1 MGVQTS
7 WRKCFYISE
16 KSSNFAHRKKK
27 IRKSMKRLL
36 ITLFAICIVV
46 PSTAVLKERDLST
59 TLKVLRVEL
68 RKAWDDQQVLMKRIQ
83 TNREAQHKEMVSL
96 MERSAQVSLMLY
108 SQKPD
113 YTFDLTFACGEATSL
128 YREFTR
134 KRRPYDRI
142 MQRLNIEV
150 ERYDNLIKML
160 QLLPP
165 SLVQATNQKPAAN
178 DSLRQGPPELA
189 KEQKRTPIQLDAESQ
204 KNRLECLDYA
214 TKLRENISK
223 MKEETSR
230 DDEHYKR
237 ITEQLKKLHDYAQKR
252 YHEIQQ
258 NIFINGESSYFTT
271 IANMPRH
278 VKRAHQDATDKYDDK
293 DYRGTHTEWR
303 GPIVFGFVFFIVFY
317 LVLSVLLANLVVRF
331 LFRKVKRLKT
341 ENLQLRKA
349 SIIIAASVFFFILSI
364 MIARTFMYHD
374 FLKMAT
380 ELLVEYAWLL
390 LFVSLSL
397 LIRLSGDQIKSGFSI
412 YMPIL
417 IMGLVVIVF
426 RIVFIPNYIVT
437 LIFPPLLVI
446 FTLWQWWA
454 ISRHNDNIPKS
465 DIFYT
470 WISLAVMGLSCVM
483 AWMGYVLLSVQVLIW
498 WLFQLTAIQ
507 AVTCFFDLL
516 SMYSDKYLKKSL
528 RKFREKHKAL
538 TVALNSKI
546 ITVTWLFDFIRM
558 VIVPVVGVYSV
569 LYCIFLSSDVFDLS
583 DTCFVIFFYEF
594 LNIPDVISLSLFKIV
609 VVVAAFFLFRYINY
623 LCKSLIKHYKTS
635 VTIKQNGGK
644 LIRRNQINLMLINNV
659 TSIIVWGIYIIAA
672 IILLKIPK
680 SGISIVTAGLATGIG
695 FAMKDTINNFFY
707 GVSLMAG
714 RIRVGD
720 YIECDGI
727 QGKVESITYQST
739 QIITLDGA
747 VMAILNSSLFSK
759 NFKNLTR
766 NHSYELVKIPVG
778 VAYGTNID
786 EVRKML
792 VDELTPLNYKDKFGR
807 WVVDQEK
814 GFSVLFKDFG
824 ESSVDLYVAF
834 WIIVSEKVQFMYK
847 VRETIYK
854 TLNANK
860 VVIPFPQ
867 RDLHIMKE

>member
-1 MGVQTS
+1 
-7 WRKCFYISE
+7 
-16 KSSNFAHRKKK
+16 
-27 IRKSMKRLL
+27 MKRLL
-36 ITLFAICIVV
+36 ISLLVICMAL
-46 PSTAVLKERDLST
+46 PSMAVLKERNLNT

-68 RKAWDDQQVLMKRIQ
+68 TKAWSDQQVMLKRIQ
-83 TNREAQHKEMVSL
+83 SKREMQHSEMVTL

-113 YTFDLTFACGEATSL
+113 YTFDLTFVCGEATSL
-128 YREFTR
+128 YREFMK
-134 KRRPYDRI
+134 KRRPYDHI
-142 MQRLNIEV
+142 MQRLNTEV
-150 ERYDNLIKML
+150 DRYNSLIKML
-160 QLLPP
+160 QMLPP
-165 SLVQATNQKPAAN
+165 SLVKADSTKSVAKDTLRQLPPMPNQKR
-178 DSLRQGPPELA
+178 S
-189 KEQKRTPIQLDAESQ
+189 PILLDAESQ
-204 KNRLECLDYA
+204 KNRQICLDYA
-214 TKLRENISK
+214 IKLRDNINK
-223 MKEETSR
+223 MREETAR

-237 ITEQLKKLHDYAQKR
+237 ITQRLKSLNDYALKC

-258 NIFINGESSYFTT
+258 NIFINGDNSYFST
-271 IANMPRH
+271 IANFPRS
-278 VKRAHQDATDKYDDK
+278 VKRAHQDAEDKYDDK

-303 GPIVFGFVFFIVFY
+303 GPVVFGFVFFIIFY
-317 LVLSVLLANLVVRF
+317 LVLSTVLANILVRL

-341 ENLQLRKA
+341 DNLRLRKPSLILA
-349 SIIIAASVFFFILSI
+349 TSVFFFVLSV
-364 MIARTFMYHD
+364 MVARSFMYHD
-374 FLKMAT
+374 FLMMAT
-380 ELLVEYAWLL
+380 DLLVEYAWLL
-390 LFVSLSL
+390 LFVGLSL
-397 LIRLSGDQIKSGFSI
+397 LIRLSGEQIKSGFRI

-426 RIVFIPNYIVT
+426 RIVFIPNYIVS

-446 FTLWQWWA
+446 FTLWQWWV
-454 ISRHNDNIPKS
+454 ISRHNDNIPKY
-465 DIFYT
+465 DYIFT
-470 WISLAVMGLSCVM
+470 WISLAVMAVSCVM

-516 SMYSDKYLKKSL
+516 NMYRDSRMKKRI

-538 TVALNSKI
+538 SVALNSKI
-546 ITVTWLFDFIRM
+546 ITITWFFDFIRM
-558 VIVPVVGVYSV
+558 VAVPLVAVYSV
-569 LYCIFLSSDVFDLS
+569 LYCIYLASDVFDLN
-583 DTCFVIFFYEF
+583 DTCFLIFFYNF

-609 VVVAAFFLFRYINY
+609 VVVAAYFVFRYINY
-623 LCKSLIKHYKTS
+623 LCKSLIKYYKTK
-635 VTIKQNGGK
+635 VAIKQNGGK

-659 TSIIVWGIYIIAA
+659 TSIVVWGIYIIAA

-766 NHSYELVKIPVG
+766 NHSYELIKIPVG

-792 VDELTPLNYKDKFGR
+792 VDALSPLNYKDKFGR
-807 WVVDQEK
+807 WVVDPDK
-814 GFSVLFKDFG
+814 GFSVLFSNFG
-824 ESSVDLYVAF
+824 ESSVDLFVAF
-834 WIIVSEKVQFMYK
+834 WIIVPEKVHFMYK
-847 VRETIYK
+847 VRETIYQ

-860 VVIPFPQ
+860 VQIPFPQ
-867 RDLHIMKE
+867 RDLHITKE